1 MGSRI
6 RENPEK
12 IYEVFMEI
20 GKANGEHEEPFLI
33 QTYPAD
39 YGDEE
44 VLKSVPKFAF
54 PCDTERYTTTVDHF
68 TFVLTEL
75 DSTLKFVFCR
85 HATGAQTCLCI
96 ISYFPWFEIFYNLLN
111 QLAEMLNHNYE
122 RDMTSFLRAAYV
134 QDVPAPGVP
143 VTIAANQ
150 EMLNFT
156 APEINKLPSIPSN
169 RNLTEYYNAL
179 DTANMMI
186 VFASMLNERRIVVT
200 SRRLSRLTA
209 CIHASVAL
217 LYPMFWQHL
226 FIPILPAHLLDYL
239 SAPMPYVIGVHS
251 TLMQKM
257 RMSELGDAIIVDVDN
272 NTIQSEYD
280 DLEDLPSDISS
291 YLKRHLKTDKVRIS
305 MQTSGDTIP
314 RTFLMALVRLIGG
327 YRDALRFKSGE
338 PITFDP
344 DAFVLSRPQSMQ
356 PFLENMLQ
364 LQIFQQFI
372 NERLDMLNCGQGFS
386 DIFEAEALQNADKLN
401 TQSRYK
407 EWLSNMKKQGNKFQ
421 KGGKDIW
428 AGIKEKAAPVM
439 SNAVHSVKSQGKKA
453 YTGIKNKMADLKK
466 EDEPNMKTKSVKS
479 PSTPKM
485 TNRDRPSTVI
495 GQPLKTLRPP
505 RPSALSSPTGDKL
518 IVASSSQDR
527 ISRYKMIMVEEKVH
541 DDSDVELAYNRVS
554 VNLLSDPDIQQA
566 MNRAASAENIVR
578 MSGKTHQLI
587 DHTDGTSSGPSSG
600 RNSPSTVS
608 SSSAFEY
615 HETESTGSHFQ
626 GNRDTFGS
634 VPFIDISSEDE
645 YIGLSNPSDQYVRL
659 ASSSG
664 DVSTSKFGQ
673 NDHNRP
679 VPPPRRSRSPIS
691 MALADRLISDKSKTE
706 NPPPPAPHGIP
717 KPVPRTSIKRKSE
730 GFQQQT
736 QLGTESLMQF
746 QNLELEE
753 TFDPFKSPTSQTVSQ
768 IDKLKDLASPTDDL
782 NSSVTRTPA
791 FRMPGTGV
799 PKRLSMKRDKSLT
812 PEKDNNTGESLLDF
826 DPLTSQSPS
835 TVAQIPSSQAN
846 PTSPELLHD
855 WNIDNLQTKSHD
867 LGPMPK
873 PGFVQRTAAE
883 FALGSNAQNNI
894 GVSPY
899 GKRPSPAVP
908 PRPASVLTDYHSSSS
923 SPFSSVNPYNPHRT
937 TTYRPVTASPNIQQ
951 SGASKGTGNSDPFA
965 DLLGLQLGPT
975 SQPTPNKV
983 EVASPAPPVNKWETF
998 E

>member
-33 QTYPAD
+33 QNYPRD
-39 YGDEE
+39 YSDEE

-68 TFVLTEL
+68 TFVLTEI

-96 ISYFPWFEIFYNLLN
+96 VSYFPWFEIFYNLLN

-150 EMLNFT
+150 DMLNFT
-156 APEINKLPSIPSN
+156 APEVNKLPSIPSN
-169 RNLTEYYNAL
+169 RNLTEYYNAM

-186 VFASMLNERRIVVT
+186 VFASMLNERRIIVT

-209 CIHASVAL
+209 CIHASVSL

-239 SAPMPYVIGVHS
+239 SAPMPYVIGVHA
-251 TLMQKM
+251 TLVQKM
-257 RMSELGDAIIVDVDN
+257 KMSELGDAIIVDVDN
-272 NTIQSEYD
+272 NTVQSEYE

-291 YLKRHLKTDKVRIS
+291 YLKRHLKGDKVRVS
-305 MQTSGDTIP
+305 MQTSGDAIP
-314 RTFLMALVRLIGG
+314 KAFLMALVRLIGG
-327 YRDALRFKSGE
+327 YRDALRFKPGE

-344 DAFVLSRPQSMQ
+344 EAFVLSRPQSMQ

-407 EWLSNMKKQGNKFQ
+407 EWLTNMKKQGNKFQ

-428 AGIKEKAAPVM
+428 AGIKEK
-439 SNAVHSVKSQGKKA
+439 VKSQGKKA

-466 EDEPNMKTKSVKS
+466 EDEPANMKTKSMKS
-479 PSTPKM
+479 PSTQKM
-485 TNRDRPSTVI
+485 TSRDRPSTVI

-505 RPSALSSPTGDKL
+505 RPSMLSSPTGDKL

-527 ISRYKMIMVEEKVH
+527 ISRYKMITVEEKVY
-541 DDSDVELAYNRVS
+541 DDSDVELSYNRVS

-566 MNRAASAENIVR
+566 LNRAASAENIVR

-587 DHTDGTSSGPSSG
+587 DHLDGTSSGPSSG

-608 SSSAFEY
+608 SSSALEY
-615 HETESTGSHFQ
+615 QESDSAGLHSQ
-626 GNRDTFGS
+626 ANRDTFGN

-645 YIGLSNPSDQYVRL
+645 YVGLSNSSDQYVKL
-659 ASSSG
+659 SSSSRN
-664 DVSTSKFGQ
+664 VSASKSSQ
-673 NDHNRP
+673 EDQSRP
-679 VPPPRRSRSPIS
+679 VAPPRRSRSPLTT
-691 MALADRLISDKSKTE
+691 MTADRLISDRSKGGS
-706 NPPPPAPHGIP
+706 PPHPAPHRPHGAP
-717 KPVPRTSIKRKSE
+717 KPIPRQSIKRKSE
-730 GFQQQT
+730 GFQQQK
-736 QLGTESLMQF
+736 QLETESLMQF
-746 QNLELEE
+746 QNLELEDS
-753 TFDPFKSPTSQTVSQ
+753 FDPFKSPTSQTVAQ
-768 IDKLKDLASPTDDL
+768 IDKLKDLASPTDDDV
-782 NSSVTRTPA
+782 NNVTRTPA

-799 PKRLSMKRDKSLT
+799 PKRLSMKRDKSLS
-812 PEKDNNTGESLLDF
+812 PEKDSNAGQSLLDF
-826 DPLTSQSPS
+826 DPLANTSQGQCS
-835 TVAQIPSSQAN
+835 IPQNTGSQGN
-846 PTSPELLHD
+846 PTSPELLQD
-855 WNIDNLQTKSHD
+855 WNIDHLQTKTYD
-867 LGPMPK
+867 LGPLPK

-883 FALGSNAQNNI
+883 FALGSSGQNNI
-894 GVSPY
+894 GVSY
-899 GKRPSPAVP
+899 GKRLSPAVLQ
-908 PRPASVLTDYHSSSS
+908 RPFSVHTDHQSSSS
-923 SPFSSVNPYNPHRT
+923 SPYSTLTPYNPLRASS
-937 TTYRPVTASPNIQQ
+937 YGPVTSSPNIRK
-951 SGASKGTGNSDPFA
+951 AGTSHSRGVGNADPFA
-965 DLLGLQLGPT
+965 DLVGIQLGPT
-975 SQPTPNKV
+975 SQPPVPNKG
-983 EVASPAPPVNKWETF
+983 VASPATQVNKWETF

>member
-33 QTYPAD
+33 QRYPAD

-68 TFVLTEL
+68 TFVLTEIN
-75 DSTLKFVFCR
+75 STLKFVFCR

-96 ISYFPWFEIFYNLLN
+96 VSYFPWFEIFYNLLN

-150 EMLNFT
+150 EMMNFT

-209 CIHASVAL
+209 CIHASVSL

-226 FIPILPAHLLDYL
+226 FIPILPAHLIDYL
-239 SAPMPYVIGVHS
+239 SAPMPYVIGIHS

-257 RMSELGDAIIVDVDN
+257 KMSEMGDAIIVDVDN

-280 DLEDLPSDISS
+280 DLEDLPADISS
-291 YLKRHLKTDKVRIS
+291 YLKRHLKTDKVRMS
-305 MQTSGDTIP
+305 MQTSGDAIP

-344 DAFVLSRPQSMQ
+344 EAFVLSRPQSMQ

-428 AGIKEKAAPVM
+428 AGIKEK
-439 SNAVHSVKSQGKKA
+439 VKSQGKRA

-466 EDEPNMKTKSVKS
+466 EDEPANMKTKSVKS

-485 TNRDRPSTVI
+485 TSRNRPSTVI
-495 GQPLKTLRPP
+495 GQPLKTMRPP

-518 IVASSSQDR
+518 IVPSSSQDR
-527 ISRYKMIMVEEKVH
+527 ISRYKMIMVEEKVY

-578 MSGKTHQLI
+578 MSGKTHPLI

-615 HETESTGSHFQ
+615 QESESTVSHLQ

-645 YIGLSNPSDQYVRL
+645 YVGLSNPSDQYVRL

-664 DVSTSKFGQ
+664 DVSSSRSGQ
-673 NDHNRP
+673 NDQNRP
-679 VPPPRRSRSPIS
+679 IPPPRRSRSPIS
-691 MALADRLISDKSKTE
+691 MAMADRLISDRPKAGS
-706 NPPPPAPHGIP
+706 PPPPAPHLPHAVP
-717 KPVPRTSIKRKSE
+717 KPVPRQSIKRKSE
-730 GFQQQT
+730 GFQQQK
-736 QLGTESLMQF
+736 QLAMDSLMQF
-746 QNLELEE
+746 QNLELEDS
-753 TFDPFKSPTSQTVSQ
+753 FDPFKSPSSQTISQ
-768 IDKLKDLASPTDDL
+768 IDKLRDLASPTDDL

-791 FRMPGTGV
+791 FRMPATGV
-799 PKRLSMKRDKSLT
+799 PKRLSMKRDKSLS
-812 PEKDNNTGESLLDF
+812 PEKDSNTGESLLDF
-826 DPLTSQSPS
+826 DPLTTQGQS
-835 TVAQIPSSQAN
+835 TVAQNPGSQGN
-846 PTSPELLHD
+846 PTSPELLQD
-855 WNIDNLQTKSHD
+855 WNIDNLQTKTHD
-867 LGPMPK
+867 LGPLPK

-883 FALGSNAQNNI
+883 FALCSNAQNNI
-894 GVSPY
+894 GVSY
-899 GKRPSPAVP
+899 GKRPSPTVP
-908 PRPASVLTDYHSSSS
+908 PRSASALTDHHSSS
-923 SPFSSVNPYNPHRT
+923 SPFSSPNPYNPLRT
-937 TTYRPVTASPNIQQ
+937 TSYRPVTSSPDILQ
-951 SGASKGTGNSDPFA
+951 SGVSRSNRMGNADPFA
-965 DLLGLQLGPT
+965 DLLGLQLGPS
-975 SQPTPNKV
+975 SQPPPTKV
-983 EVASPAPPVNKWETF
+983 DVASPAPPVNRWETF

>member
-6 RENPEK
+6 RDKPEK

-33 QTYPAD
+33 QSYPRD
-39 YGDEE
+39 YSDEE

-54 PCDTERYTTTVDHF
+54 PCDTERTTVDHF
-68 TFVLTEL
+68 TFVLTEI

-96 ISYFPWFEIFYNLLN
+96 VSYFPWFEIFYNLLN

-122 RDMTSFLRAAYV
+122 RDMTSFLRAAYI

-156 APEINKLPSIPSN
+156 APEVNKLPSIPSN

-209 CIHASVAL
+209 CIHASVSL

-251 TLMQKM
+251 TLMEKM
-257 RMSELGDAIIVDVDN
+257 KMSELGDAVIVDVDS
-272 NTIQSEYD
+272 NTVQTEHD

-291 YLKRHLKTDKVRIS
+291 YLKRHLKGDKVRIS
-305 MQTSGDTIP
+305 MQTSGDAIP
-314 RTFLMALVRLIGG
+314 RTFLMALVRLIGC
-327 YRDALRFKSGE
+327 YRDALRFKQGE

-344 DAFVLSRPQSMQ
+344 EAFVLSRPQSMQ

-372 NERLDMLNCGQGFS
+372 NERLDMLNCGHGFS

-466 EDEPNMKTKSVKS
+466 EDEPANTKTKSMKY

-485 TNRDRPSTVI
+485 TSRDRPSTVI

-505 RPSALSSPTGDKL
+505 RPPVLSSPTGDKL
-518 IVASSSQDR
+518 IVSSSSQDR
-527 ISRYKMIMVEEKVH
+527 ISRYKMITVEEKFH

-566 MNRAASAENIVR
+566 LNRAASAENIVR
-578 MSGKTHQLI
+578 MSGKTHQLVENL
-587 DHTDGTSSGPSSG
+587 DGTSSGPSSG

-615 HETESTGSHFQ
+615 QESENTGYHHQ

-645 YIGLSNPSDQYVRL
+645 YVGLSNPNDQYVKL

-664 DVSTSKFGQ
+664 NVSTSKLGQ
-673 NDHNRP
+673 DDHP
-679 VPPPRRSRSPIS
+679 VPPPRSSRSPIS
-691 MALADRLISDKSKTE
+691 TALADRLISDRSKAGS
-706 NPPPPAPHGIP
+706 PPPPAPHLAP
-717 KPVPRTSIKRKSE
+717 KPVPRQSLKRKNE
-730 GFQQQT
+730 GQQK
-736 QLGTESLMQF
+736 QLATDSLMQF
-746 QNLELEE
+746 QNLELEDS
-753 TFDPFKSPTSQTVSQ
+753 FDPFKSPTSQTVSQ
-768 IDKLKDLASPTDDL
+768 IDKLKDLTSPTEDL
-782 NSSVTRTPA
+782 STSVNRTPA
-791 FRMPGTGV
+791 FRMPATGI
-799 PKRLSMKRDKSLT
+799 PKRQSMKRDKSLS
-812 PEKDNNTGESLLDF
+812 PEKDNNTGQNLLDF
-826 DPLTSQSPS
+826 DPLASSSKVQSSVPQK
-835 TVAQIPSSQAN
+835 TGTQGN
-846 PTSPELLHD
+846 PTSPELLQN
-855 WNIDNLQTKSHD
+855 WNIDHLKTKTHD

-883 FALGSNAQNNI
+883 FALSSGGQNNI
-894 GVSPY
+894 SVSY
-899 GKRPSPAVP
+899 GKRPSPAVV
-908 PRPASVLTDYHSSSS
+908 PRPTSVLPDHIPSSS
-923 SPFSSVNPYNPHRT
+923 SPYSTPNSYNPTRPS
-937 TTYRPVTASPNIQQ
+937 YRPVTSSPNILKPET
-951 SGASKGTGNSDPFA
+951 SKSKGTDPFS
-965 DLLGLQLGPT
+965 DLVGIQLGPT
-975 SQPTPNKV
+975 SQPPPTN
-983 EVASPAPPVNKWETF
+983 VASPAPQMNRWETF